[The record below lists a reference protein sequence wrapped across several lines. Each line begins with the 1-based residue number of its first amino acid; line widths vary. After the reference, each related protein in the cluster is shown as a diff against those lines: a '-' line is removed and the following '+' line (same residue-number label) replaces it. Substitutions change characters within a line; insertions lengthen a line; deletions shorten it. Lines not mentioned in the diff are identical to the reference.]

1 MGKKSMATGHAS
13 ATISI
18 AVASLQQFGDTDR
31 PATRSI
37 LNGTT
42 LSAREQ
48 LPIATVNVADV
59 LTMWQN
65 MNKLLIGYW
74 REWRPDILRWIA
86 AIVVFAL
93 FAWIMVDYYDY
104 FDHFR

>member
-1 MGKKSMATGHAS
+1 
-13 ATISI
+13 
-18 AVASLQQFGDTDR
+18 
-31 PATRSI
+31 
-37 LNGTT
+37 
-42 LSAREQ
+42 
-48 LPIATVNVADV
+48 
-59 LTMWQN
+59 MWQN